1 MIRNHNHDFQ
11 VALLPFSFKH
21 PFQLPGLC
29 DYSSYSLKQ
38 NPETSSY
45 VQKIKI
51 WDILS
56 LCFQIKVS
64 MHCYPRFWKSAFIS
78 LLKENCLMQHFW
90 LVLYSLSTLH
100 ISSQSPHVYEVSPR
114 YTYVES
120 LLEFPFHIMSHG
132 FIVIFNILPCYL
144 FFNHFRHMNHNHHY
158 PHFPVLSISSFIHV
172 KNYLIHSCA
181 SVIKIFILQTTHYLI
196 SIY

>member
-1 MIRNHNHDFQ
+1 
-11 VALLPFSFKH
+11 
-21 PFQLPGLC
+21 
-29 DYSSYSLKQ
+29 
-38 NPETSSY
+38 
-45 VQKIKI
+45 
-51 WDILS
+51 
-56 LCFQIKVS
+56 
-64 MHCYPRFWKSAFIS
+64 MHCYLGSWKSAFIS

-100 ISSQSPHVYEVSPR
+100 ISSQSPHVYEGSTR

-158 PHFPVLSISSFIHV
+158 PHFPVLYISSFIHV
-172 KNYLIHSCA
+172 KSYLIHSCT
-181 SVIKIFILQTTHYLI
+181 SVIKYSSYKLHNISLIYINVLYLCKLHIISLLLYINVLYLLDSLKYLPFQTVLQMKVWTYLV
-196 SIY
+196 YAPL